1 MHHPAQLKLT
11 VQFIQDAIQLKVV
24 LMTVPLLGIHL
35 SISACTYSQHQ
46 LVSENLPVKSQSI
59 D

>member
-1 MHHPAQLKLT
+1 MHHAAQLKLT
-11 VQFIQDAIQLKVV
+11 VQPIQDAIHLKVV

-35 SISACTYSQHQ
+35 SISACTYSQNQ
-46 LVSENLPVKSQSI
+46 LVSEYLPVKSLSI